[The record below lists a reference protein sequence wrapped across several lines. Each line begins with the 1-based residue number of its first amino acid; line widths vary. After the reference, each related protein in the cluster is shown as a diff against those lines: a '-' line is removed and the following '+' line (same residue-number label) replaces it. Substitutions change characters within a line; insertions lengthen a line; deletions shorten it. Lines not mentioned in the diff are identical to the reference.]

1 MKPPYRPRL
10 HRFYRAASRLAL
22 RRASTLRTADGA
34 PRDVW
39 LEDVSLTGCSLSG
52 VPPLVPGASVLVG
65 LSGVGA
71 RGGRVVWVQDGRAGC
86 LFDLPL
92 SPAEFDL
99 AKQAGIIVRA
109 NFGASLPPE
118 EPTATAPAAK
128 RAGWTGA
135 IILGALLCLLAAAYS
150 IGLV

>member
-34 PRDVW
+34 PADVW

-52 VPPLVPGASVLVG
+52 VPPLAPGASVLVG
-65 LSGVGA
+65 LAGVGA
-71 RGGRVVWVQDGRAGC
+71 RAGRVIWVRDGRAGC

-92 SPAEFDL
+92 SAAEFDL

-109 NFGASLPPE
+109 NFGARSEPDE
-118 EPTATAPAAK
+118 ITAIPTAK
-128 RAGWTGA
+128 RSRWVGA
-135 IILGALLCLLAAAYS
+135 ILLAAVLCLLAAALLS
-150 IGLV
+150 I

>member
-34 PRDVW
+34 PVDVW

-52 VPPLVPGASVLVG
+52 VPSLVPGASVMVG

-71 RGGRVVWVQDGRAGC
+71 RAGRVIWARDGRAGC
-86 LFDLPL
+86 LFDVPL
-92 SPAEFDL
+92 SAAEFDL

-109 NFGASLPPE
+109 NFAVGAEAE
-118 EPTATAPAAK
+118 EMAVISTAKHRLWA
-128 RAGWTGA
+128 GA
-135 IILGALLCLLAAAYS
+135 IIVLAVLGLLVVAYS
-150 IGLV
+150 VGIV